1 MIALLVAL
9 TAAVLVGYI
18 IYEPRATF
26 DTLWSLNWSRDI
38 WQGGLPNFEAY
49 RVPTQHPLLLAIGLL
64 VQPAGDYAASL
75 MVAWSL
81 IGYIALMIA
90 VYRLGVMAAGVLGG
104 LVAFGLAFKEGDLL
118 RASLTPGLTLGTLGV
133 VAHYIESKR
142 SRGLDRQAS
151 SKDSLRFGAR
161 FAHQS
166 FVSASRFALSDFMR
180 EAFSDFQRA
189 TTSALTLVAFR

>member
-1 MIALLVAL
+1 MLRAPSPFHLPLCAEILAYPFPHLDSGKHRRPIRERLDEHLTTPSRGRLVVLDALQTLGLGEFGVKGIKPPSVRALSTISFRLGLVAL
-9 TAAVLVGYI
+9 
-18 IYEPRATF
+18 
-26 DTLWSLNWSRDI
+26 
-38 WQGGLPNFEAY
+38 
-49 RVPTQHPLLLAIGLL
+49 
-64 VQPAGDYAASL
+64 
-75 MVAWSL
+75 
-81 IGYIALMIA
+81 
-90 VYRLGVMAAGVLGG
+90 
-104 LVAFGLAFKEGDLL
+104 GLAFKEGDLL
-118 RASLTPGLTLGTLGV
+118 GASLTPGLTLGTLGV

-166 FVSASRFALSDFMR
+166 FVSASDFALSDFMR